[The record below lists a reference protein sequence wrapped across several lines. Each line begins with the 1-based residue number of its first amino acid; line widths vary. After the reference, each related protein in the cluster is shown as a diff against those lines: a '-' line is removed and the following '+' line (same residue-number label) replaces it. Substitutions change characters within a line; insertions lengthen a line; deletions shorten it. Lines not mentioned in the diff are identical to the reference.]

1 MMKTKRNG
9 LKENRIA
16 FGDQKELEKFE
27 KTIDK
32 NRASVEERKKE
43 KEQKRAHK

>member
-1 MMKTKRNG
+1 MTTKRDG

-16 FGDQKELEKFE
+16 FEDQKELEKVE
-27 KTIDK
+27 ETIDK
-32 NRASVEERKKE
+32 NRASVEARKKE